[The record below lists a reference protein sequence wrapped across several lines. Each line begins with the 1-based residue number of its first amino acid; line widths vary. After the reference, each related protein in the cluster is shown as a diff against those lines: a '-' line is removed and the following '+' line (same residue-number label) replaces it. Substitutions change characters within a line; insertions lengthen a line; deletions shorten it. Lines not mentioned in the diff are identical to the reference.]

1 MKTFMIGLA
10 MLGLGVTVPGAA
22 MAQSAPAGAAE
33 KFKAVDTN
41 GDGTLSREEWKA
53 AGRRD
58 RGFNYV
64 DADKDGKITPAE
76 LQAEKFKAVDTNG
89 DGTLSREEWKAA
101 GRRDRGFNYVD
112 ADKDGKITPA
122 ELQTAAAK
130 RGM

>member
-22 MAQSAPAGAAE
+22 MAQSAPAGAA
-33 KFKAVDTN
+33 D
-41 GDGTLSREEWKA
+41 
-53 AGRRD
+53 
-58 RGFNYV
+58 
-64 DADKDGKITPAE
+64 
-76 LQAEKFKAVDTNG
+76 KFKAVDTNG